1 MNQIVPIV
9 DWNSPVKEIRVL
21 RNGKTYWQ
29 SRYPVTCPECGEDR
43 LLKSSDARKAIAQN
57 SPCFTCSQRAK
68 GKLGFAAV
76 GGNRARRRIKWRGLQ
91 AFRQSRPSDL
101 EQQVIAILDELGI
114 EYVFNDLLESSG
126 GRFYLPDFT
135 FELTGQRYC
144 IEVNGSYYHSLP
156 GRAQIWRNKKS
167 LLTRR
172 GYKTLVIPEEKIA
185 DAHNLIVRFLSIKE
199 RQIA

>member
-1 MNQIVPIV
+1 MSPQAMVN
-9 DWNSPVKEIRVL
+9 WNNPVKKRRVL
-21 RNGKTYWQ
+21 SNGRTCWET
-29 SRYPVTCPECGEDR
+29 RFPVTCPVCDEDR
-43 LLKSSDARKAIAQN
+43 LLTSSDARKAIRNN
-57 SPCFTCSQRAK
+57 SPCFRCSQRGK

-91 AFRQSRPSDL
+91 TFRQENPSDL
-101 EQQVIAILDELGI
+101 EKQVSAILDDLGI

-135 FELTGQRYC
+135 FEMDGQRYC

-156 GRAQIWRNKKS
+156 GRARIWRNKKS

-172 GYKTLVIPEEKIA
+172 GYKTLVIPEEKVA
-185 DAHNLIVRFLSIKE
+185 DAQTMIVRFLNME
-199 RQIA
+199 LQTA